1 MKKTVKTTQLLL
13 IVIFSLGIFSHP
25 APAAE
30 DIVRATLKN
39 GLRVVIV
46 KNTLAPVVTTEVNYL
61 VGSDEAPEGFP
72 GMAHA
77 QEHMMFRGSPGL
89 SADQLSTIIASL
101 GGEFNAD
108 TQQTVTQYFLTVP
121 AADIDIALNIEAV
134 RMRGVLDTDE
144 LWNDERGAIEQEVA
158 QDLSNPTY
166 VFSTRLLREMYS
178 GTPYAHDALGTR
190 ESFQKTTGA
199 MLKKFYDTWY
209 APNNAIL
216 VIVGDIDPRSV
227 LAKVKELFEAIP
239 ARPTPPRPEVK
250 LRPVKPSTIKL
261 ETDLPY
267 GLAIVT
273 YRLPGF
279 DSPDFVAGQ
288 ILADVLDSRRGKLY
302 NLVIEGKAFSTGF
315 DSDALPKAASGYAS
329 ASFPQG
335 GDGPALAGM
344 IKNIITGYVKDGVPA
359 ALVEAAKRHEISD
372 AEFQKNSVPGLAAL
386 WSMTLAV
393 EGKKSPDEDIEAV
406 KSVTVED
413 VNRVAR
419 EYLTPDRTI
428 IAVLTPK
435 PSGAAVSSK
444 EFKGPESFTPKQVVP
459 VELPAWAKK
468 AAAPPALPAPAEM
481 PVDTTLPNG
490 LRLIVQPS
498 TISATISVY
507 GQVKNNPLLQQ
518 PEGQEG
524 VARIMDSLF
533 AYGTTALDRLAF
545 QQAVDD
551 IGADLSA
558 GAGFSL
564 RILAD
569 RFDRGVQL
577 LADNLLHPAFPAQAF
592 TVVRQ
597 ETAQALK
604 GEEESPSFRLMHTLH
619 TALFSSE
626 DSTLRE
632 ATPESVA
639 SLKLEDV
646 RAYYR
651 SVFRPDMTTIVVIG
665 RVTPRQVRA
674 VIEKY
679 FGAWKAAGQKPQTE
693 LPPVPPNKPSA
704 AMVPDA
710 SRVQVEVRL
719 AETIG
724 LTRTDP
730 DYYALQL
737 GNHVLSGAF
746 YATRLY
752 RDLREKAGLV
762 YSVESFLE
770 IGKTRSLFGVFYA
783 CDPPNVSRARALVE
797 GDLRAMQTAPVTPD
811 ELRQAKALLIRQ
823 VPLSQA
829 SMENIAGE
837 LLGLAANDLPLDE
850 PQQAARR
857 YLELTAGQVRD
868 AFVKWIRPAGFV
880 QVTLGPVP
888 Q

>member
-1 MKKTVKTTQLLL
+1 MRKITRTAHLFIIAILS
-13 IVIFSLGIFSHP
+13 IGIFSHS
-25 APAAE
+25 APAAD

-39 GLRVVIV
+39 GLRVVLV

-61 VGSDEAPEGFP
+61 VGSNEVPEGFP

-121 AADIDIALNIEAV
+121 SQDLDIALNIEAT

-166 VFSTRLLREMYS
+166 VFSTRLLQELYA

-199 MLKKFYDTWY
+199 MLKKFYDAWY

-216 VIVGDIDPRSV
+216 VIVGDIEPHGV
-227 LAKVKELFEAIP
+227 LEKVRELFESIP
-239 ARPTPPRPEVK
+239 ERPVPPRPEIK
-250 LRPVKPSTIKL
+250 LQPVKPSTIKL

-267 GLAIVT
+267 GLAIVA

-279 DSPDFVAGQ
+279 DNPDYVAGQ
-288 ILADVLDSRRGKLY
+288 ILADVLDSSRGKLY
-302 NLVIEGKAFSTGF
+302 DLVIEGKALSTGF

-335 GDGPALAGM
+335 GDGAALISM
-344 IKNIITGYVKDGVPA
+344 MKNIIAGYVKDGVPA
-359 ALVEAAKRHEISD
+359 ELVEAAKRHEISD
-372 AEFQKNSVPGLAAL
+372 AEFQKNSVSGLAAL

-393 EGKKSPDEDIEAV
+393 EGRRSPDDDIEAV
-406 KSVTVED
+406 KKVTVED

-419 EYLTPDRTI
+419 EYLLADLS
-428 IAVLTPK
+428 IASILTPK
-435 PSGAAVSSK
+435 PSGAAVTAK
-444 EFKGPESFTPKQVVP
+444 EFRGPESFTPKQVKP
-459 VELPAWAKK
+459 VALPAWAKK
-468 AAAPPALPAPAEM
+468 AVAPPALPAPAEM
-481 PVDTTLPNG
+481 PVDMTLPNG

-498 TISATISVY
+498 TISATVNVY

-518 PEGQEG
+518 PKGQEG
-524 VARIMDSLF
+524 VARLMDSLF
-533 AYGTTALDRLAF
+533 SYGTTSLDRVAF
-545 QQAVDD
+545 QRALDD

-558 GAGFSL
+558 GTGFSL
-564 RILAD
+564 RVLAD

-577 LADNLLHPAFPAQAF
+577 LADNLLNPAFPPQAF
-592 TVVRQ
+592 TVVQQ
-597 ETAQALK
+597 ETAEALT
-604 GEEESPSFRLMHTLH
+604 GEEQSPSFQMMHALH
-619 TALFSSE
+619 TALFSSK
-626 DSTLRE
+626 DLTLRE
-632 ATPESVA
+632 ATPKTVS
-639 SLKLEDV
+639 SLKLDDV
-646 RAYYR
+646 KAYYR
-651 SVFRPDMTTIVVIG
+651 RVFRPDMTTIVVIG
-665 RVTPRQVRA
+665 KVTPKQAKA

-679 FGAWKAAGQKPQTE
+679 FEKWKPSGPKPQTE
-693 LPPVPPNKPSA
+693 LRPSPLNKPSVA
-704 AMVPDA
+704 VVPDA

-719 AETIG
+719 AEVLG
-724 LTRTDP
+724 LTRANP

-762 YSVESFLE
+762 YTVESFLQ
-770 IGKTRSLFGVFYA
+770 IGKTRSVFGVYFA
-783 CDPPNVSRARALVE
+783 CDPPNVSKARALVE
-797 GDLRAMQTAPVTPD
+797 SDLRAMQTAPVTPD
-811 ELRQAKALLIRQ
+811 ELRQAKTLLIRQ

-829 SMENIAGE
+829 SIDGIAGE
-837 LLGLAANDLPLDE
+837 LLGLAVKDLPLDE
-850 PQQAARR
+850 PQRAARR
-857 YLELTAGQVRD
+857 YLDLTAEQVKN
-868 AFVKWIRPAGFV
+868 AFAKWVRPADFV
-880 QVTLGPVP
+880 QVTLGPAP